1 MLGFLGPALGAIGSF
16 IGSNKTNKANARINA
31 QNIALQKQFA
41 QQGIQWKVADAK
53 AAGIHP
59 LAALGAQTHSFAP
72 QSIGMD
78 YRQYGQMGQDI
89 GRAVQTAAGGSER
102 KRLALYNENV
112 RQLNLKNM
120 ELQNAL
126 LASQVAKS
134 TQAGQVPRT
143 GVGSRMLVDGQA
155 NGGSETPGIVKDLP
169 QRRTVSNPERLW
181 ETPAAVPDVSWA
193 RTKGGHTR
201 IPSPDVKRAIED
213 MLPLEVE
220 WYIRNKVL
228 PMFQW
233 NSNPPVPRKKGHHWR
248 MNPFTGNYYQTKRR
262 RPWEH
267 YRSK

>member
-1 MLGFLGPALGAIGSF
+1 MLAALPGILSAVGGF
-16 IGSNKTNKANARINA
+16 IGTNKTNKANRRINA
-31 QNIALQKQFA
+31 QNIQLQKQFA
-41 QQGIQWKVADAK
+41 QQGIQWRVADAK

-89 GRAVQTAAGGSER
+89 GRAMQTAAGASEA
-102 KRLALYNENV
+102 KRLAMYNEKV

-120 ELQNAL
+120 ELQNGM
-126 LASQVAKS
+126 LASQIAKN

-143 GVGSRMLVDGQA
+143 GVGSHMLVDGQT
-155 NGGSETPGIVKDLP
+155 NSGSAPAGLVIDDP

-181 ETPAAVPDVSWA
+181 ETPASVPDVSWA

-201 IPSPDVKRAIED
+201 IPSTDVKRAIED
-213 MLPLEVE
+213 MLPLEIE

-228 PMFQW
+228 PMFQ
-233 NSNPPVPRKKGHHWR
+233 SGSHPPVKLKKGHQWR
-248 MNPFTGNYYQTKRR
+248 INPFTGNYYQSPRK
-262 RPWEH
+262 RPWH
-267 YRSK
+267 YYRK